1 MLAVAELEQG
11 NVESAYEV
19 RSFASS
25 FTLLLALALTISEP
39 CLSLYFAFAFVACC
53 STSLSSPNRPTH
65 PPPPTSTSPNCP
77 QLPKPL

>member
-19 RSFASS
+19 RSLASS
-25 FTLLLALALTISEP
+25 FTLLLTLALNIGEP
-39 CLSLYFAFAFVACC
+39 CFYLSFAFAFVACC
-53 STSLSSPNRPTH
+53 STSLSSPKPPTH

-77 QLPKPL
+77 QPPKPL